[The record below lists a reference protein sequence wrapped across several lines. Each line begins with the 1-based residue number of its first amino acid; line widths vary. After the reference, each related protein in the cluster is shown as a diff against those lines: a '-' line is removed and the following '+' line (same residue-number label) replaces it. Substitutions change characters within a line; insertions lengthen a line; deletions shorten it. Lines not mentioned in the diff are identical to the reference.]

1 MNALTDS
8 ASMKD
13 WYSRSTWT
21 IYPGHVIGLEGQSP
35 PSAMQTYDCIEER
48 DPSIDAPWGGGEL
61 VSRDEYEEL
70 VDDLATAQRA
80 LEEYEDRGLGTTTS
94 YSEYRTDRLER
105 GL

>member
-13 WYSRSTWT
+13 WYNRSTWT
-21 IYPGHVIGLEGQSP
+21 IYPGHVAGLEGQSP
-35 PSAMQTYDCIEER
+35 PSAVETYDRIEEW
-48 DPSIDAPWGGGEL
+48 DPLIDTPWGRGEL
-61 VSRDEYEEL
+61 VSGDEYEEL

-80 LEEYEDRGLGTTTS
+80 LEEYEDRGIEGTTS
-94 YSEYRTDRLER
+94 YSEYRADRLER